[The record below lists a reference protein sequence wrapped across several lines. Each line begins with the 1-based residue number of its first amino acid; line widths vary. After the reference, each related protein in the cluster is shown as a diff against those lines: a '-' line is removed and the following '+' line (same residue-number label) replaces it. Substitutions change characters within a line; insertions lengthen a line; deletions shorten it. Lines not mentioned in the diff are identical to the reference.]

1 MPDGLELESRRR
13 IYDFLTANPGVH
25 LRKIG
30 QVLGMSTGMLSYH
43 LGYLERNGI
52 LKSEEDGHRKR
63 YFIARAFVEAQRRIL
78 AVLRQD
84 VPRKIVL
91 ELLLFGER
99 TFGELQASVGVSKS
113 TLSYHLQKLMHREV
127 LLRGRRERESVFSIK
142 DLEEVRKLLLANQS
156 SFQDDAVDRFADLW
170 TKIRD
175 RKSTR
180 LNSSHLVISYAVFC
194 LKKKIGPDG
203 VFAVARYVGEPA
215 AAWAGNH

>member
-91 ELLLFGER
+91 ELLFFGER

-170 TKIRD
+170 TKIR
-175 RKSTR
+175 T
-180 LNSSHLVISYAVFC
+180 
-194 LKKKIGPDG
+194 
-203 VFAVARYVGEPA
+203 
-215 AAWAGNH
+215 